1 MVRGAGTPRMAD
13 DYADEVPEGMSEATR
28 RAFAGLSGGGRHA
41 IQGRNSKTTLRNP
54 PWLLAAAH

>member
-1 MVRGAGTPRMAD
+1 MAD